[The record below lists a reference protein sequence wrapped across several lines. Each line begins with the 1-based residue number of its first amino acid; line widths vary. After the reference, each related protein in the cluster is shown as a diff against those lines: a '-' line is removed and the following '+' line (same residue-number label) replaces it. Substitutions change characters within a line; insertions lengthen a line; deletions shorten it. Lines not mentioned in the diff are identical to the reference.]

1 MKTSITAIIPAI
13 LALAACGSEP
23 SPNEIVK
30 IVDRP
35 VPVIVEKEVVVE
47 KEVPAPAPVTES
59 EIIGCYVV
67 RKHMTTHGYKYYRQF
82 YDTYTTNKK
91 AAWVFSEEEAKDL
104 VESELRRGRSSSTEC
119 FSEEG
124 TP

>member
-1 MKTSITAIIPAI
+1 MRTSITAIIVPAI

-23 SPNEIVK
+23 SPNEIVILEVVEK
-30 IVDRP
+30 P

-47 KEVPAPAPVTES
+47 KEVPVSEP

-67 RKHMTTHGYKYYRQF
+67 IKRTVNYGYKHYRQF
-82 YDTYTTNKK
+82 HDSYTSDKK
-91 AAWVFSEEEAKDL
+91 AAWVFSPEEAKDL
-104 VESELRRGRSSSTEC
+104 VESELRRGRPASTEC

>member
-1 MKTSITAIIPAI
+1 MRTLTAAIIPAI
-13 LALAACGSEP
+13 LSLAACGSEP

-35 VPVIVEKEVVVE
+35 VPVIVEKEVTVE
-47 KEVPAPAPVTES
+47 KEVPAPVAES

-67 RKHMTTHGYKYYRQF
+67 VKHTSKHGYKHYRQF
-82 YDTYTTNKK
+82 HDRYTSDKK

-104 VESELRRGRSSSTEC
+104 AEAELRRGRPASTEC
-119 FSEEG
+119 FSEED